1 MRGPEGLRRWPS
13 TLPQDFATQ
22 QLFLLVIPK
31 TLYVAYSIRA
41 ICELSQT
48 CQDHSKSSPINSVH
62 HDWSAPTI
70 GSTIAFE
77 NHLSFVEIAGCSRQ
91 YEAMRRSAAC
101 ILVFGAVLS
110 AKFYTTPM

>member
-1 MRGPEGLRRWPS
+1 MLRIEYERYANCLRRARIIPNL
-13 TLPQDFATQ
+13 LP
-22 QLFLLVIPK
+22 
-31 TLYVAYSIRA
+31 SIRFTT
-41 ICELSQT
+41 IGR
-48 CQDHSKSSPINSVH
+48 P
-62 HDWSAPTI
+62 PTI

-110 AKFYTTPM
+110 AKFYTTPL